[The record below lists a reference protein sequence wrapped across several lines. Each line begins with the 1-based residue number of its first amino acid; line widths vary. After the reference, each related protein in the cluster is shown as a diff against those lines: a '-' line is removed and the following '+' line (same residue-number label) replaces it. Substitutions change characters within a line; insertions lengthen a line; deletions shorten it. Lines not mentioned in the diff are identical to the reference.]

1 MEFRSLKVKDS
12 DTKSGSKISD
22 KWDFRT
28 LEQQSTLKEKRGREA
43 SDEIICY

>member
-1 MEFRSLKVKDS
+1 MEFRDLKVKES
-12 DTKSGSKISD
+12 DPKLGTKISD

-28 LEQQSTLKEKRGREA
+28 LEQQSTLREKRGREA